1 MNHLP
6 YLIALF
12 VIAICGQTT
21 TAHAGDALPEL
32 KGTWVAESMDGK
44 PPPAGAKMVMK
55 FMDDQKLR
63 FEVTYEGET
72 ELETLKYKATKD
84 GKMTIYFDPEKNPK
98 GDKATWKI
106 VDKKLHLTS
115 DVGETLIL
123 KREK

>member
-1 MNHLP
+1 MLVF
-6 YLIALF
+6 AL
-12 VIAICGQTT
+12 VLALTPGM
-21 TAHAGDALPEL
+21 ALADEALPEL
-32 KGTWVAESMDGK
+32 AGAWVAESMDGE

-55 FMDDQKLR
+55 FQDAKTLR

-72 ELETLKYKATKD
+72 EIETLKYEATKD
-84 GKMTIYFDPEKNPK
+84 GDKKSGKMTIFFNPEENPD

-123 KREK
+123 KREG